1 MNRLLRAVLGP
12 PTMSRSR
19 ALALMERTSAVTSLI
34 ISSEHLCRP
43 AARRPGGLND
53 WAITRDNL
61 RGASRGTRRLL
72 DLVATEPATTALHVA
87 KVAASAVLLSPVRS
101 RRWRATA
108 DATVAV
114 SGLLMYP
121 RHHYGTDGSDQ
132 VNFLVQSA
140 AAIARAAGVRTRVV
154 DAALWAVAA
163 QATLSYA
170 ASGWV
175 KIAGSSWREGSA
187 LEGITRTLTYGD
199 ADVWRAVRRFPRSAR
214 LLGTAVLA
222 LECSFPVVYAAGGR
236 PARTYVGS
244 ALMFHLA
251 NARIMGLGRFL
262 PAFASMHPAVLYT
275 ARRRSTTGGPLDP
288 ARSDTLPQLLG
299 VAAGVVAGLGVLTT
313 RAHARTVAAGWG
325 DERTV
330 ETAEGNVLAYRVTG
344 LDDPATP
351 LYVLENGMVSTS
363 EHWQWI
369 AETLGRTGTVVTYNR
384 AGYAASG
391 HRRGTATTMADLQR
405 DARLVLETVAG
416 DRDVVLVGHSLGG
429 YLALRVAAVT
439 DARVRG
445 VVLVDSSH
453 PDELRLSERQA
464 QGQKRLTETF
474 PIVARSLDLG
484 LGMLLKTPDF
494 VHRMPAAVRPGVL
507 AQYRTSRLW
516 HAGRREWAAV
526 RADFDRWPGLPEIR
540 VPVLVLTAEHT
551 VADDA
556 VQAELYQG
564 MVDAA
569 PWGRSQVIRGAD
581 HDSILTDARCAA
593 TVAAAIGTF
602 VADCTA
608 DRAAD
613 LDGVAV

>member
-1 MNRLLRAVLGP
+1 
-12 PTMSRSR
+12 
-19 ALALMERTSAVTSLI
+19 MERTSAVTSLI
-34 ISSEHLCRP
+34 ISAEHLCRP
-43 AARRPGGLND
+43 DARRPGGLND
-53 WAITRDNL
+53 WSITRDNL
-61 RGASRGTRRLL
+61 RGTSAPTRRLL
-72 DLVATEPATTALHVA
+72 DLVATGPATTALHIA
-87 KVAASAVLLSPVRS
+87 KVAASALLLSPVRS
-101 RRWRATA
+101 RRLRATA

-132 VNFLVQSA
+132 VNFLVQAA
-140 AAIARAAGVRTRVV
+140 AAIARAAGVRTRIV

-175 KIAGSSWREGSA
+175 KIAGSSWREGTA

-199 ADVWRAVRRFPRSAR
+199 ADVWRAVRRFPRAAR
-214 LLGTAVLA
+214 ILGTSVLA
-222 LECSFPVVYAAGGR
+222 LECTFPLVYAAGGR

-244 ALMFHLA
+244 ALLFHLA

-275 ARRRSTTGGPLDP
+275 AR
-288 ARSDTLPQLLG
+288 ARSATAGGATAARDDTLPAVLG
-299 VAAGVVAGLGVLTT
+299 AIGGVVAVLAAVTT
-313 RAHARTVAAGWG
+313 RADSRIVARGWG
-325 DERTV
+325 DEQFVLTP
-330 ETAEGNVLAYRVTG
+330 EGNRLAYRVFGST
-344 LDDPATP
+344 DPAAP
-351 LYVLENGMVSTS
+351 LYFFENGMVSTS

-369 AETLGRTGTVVTYNR
+369 ADALALSATVVTYNR

-391 HRRGTATTMADLQR
+391 HRPGTATTMADLQR
-405 DARLVLETVAG
+405 DARQVLETVG
-416 DRDVVLVGHSLGG
+416 RGRDVVLVGHSLGG
-429 YLALRVAAVT
+429 YLSLRVAAVT
-439 DARVRG
+439 DVRVRA

-474 PIVARSLDLG
+474 PVVARSLDLG
-484 LGMLLKTPDF
+484 LGMLLKVPDF
-494 VHRMPAAVRPGVL
+494 LGRMPAAVRPGVL

-526 RADFDRWPGLPEIR
+526 RADFDSWPGLPAIR
-540 VPVLVLTAEHT
+540 VPVLVLSAEHT

-556 VQAELYQG
+556 AQAGLYQA

-569 PWGRSQVIRGAD
+569 PWGRTQVVTGAD
-581 HDSILTDARCAA
+581 HDSILTDSRCAA
-593 TVAAAIGTF
+593 TVSAAIGAF
-602 VADCTA
+602 VDDCL
-608 DRAAD
+608 AAVHE
-613 LDGVAV
+613 VAV